1 VVTLVFLYFQ
11 VAPYTGSGGGSDAVP
26 VTAGGSLF
34 DRYLGW
40 LGWLATVPD
49 PVLGPLVEATGFT
62 LAYLLPAA
70 VLAVLA
76 GTLLRVYSVGREADL
91 LDRSLDAVALVGLS
105 VPAFVV
111 AFLFGKFLLVDYLS
125 LLGRLSVYSPD
136 RSPVSVR
143 NLTAAVWPGL
153 AMTVFLVAA
162 QLHHAGEQLR
172 AYASEPFVKTAR
184 AKGLS
189 DWRTGWHLFRNAA
202 VTLLSVLAT
211 DMYGT
216 VLVALLAVEYAT
228 QTPGL
233 GGLLIRAVLGGEL
246 ALLLGLTVL
255 FALVGVAAT
264 VAEDLALA
272 LTDPRVTFD
281 E

>member
-11 VAPYTGSGGGSDAVP
+11 VAPYTGSGSGNDAVP
-26 VTAGGSLF
+26 VATGGSLF

-40 LGWLATVPD
+40 FGWLATVPD
-49 PVLGPLVEATGFT
+49 PVLDPLVEAAGFT

-70 VLAVLA
+70 VLAVLG
-76 GTLLRVYSVGREADL
+76 GTLLRVYSVGRDADL

-111 AFLFGKFLLVDYLS
+111 AFLFGEFLLVDYLS

-136 RSPVSVR
+136 RSPFSAR

-153 AMTVFLVAA
+153 AMAVFLVAA

-202 VTLLSVLAT
+202 VALLSVLVT

-216 VLVALLAVEYAT
+216 VLVAVLAVEYAT

-233 GGLLIRAVLGGEL
+233 GGLLIQAVLGGEL

-264 VAEDLALA
+264 VVEDLAFA
-272 LTDPRVTFD
+272 LTDPRVTF
-281 E
+281 EE